1 MKIRTDGFR
10 DHELTTSSEEKIAT
24 PLYILH
30 YQTYLFKSCS
40 ELAWLGYVLQ
50 VI

>member
-24 PLYILH
+24 PLYI
-30 YQTYLFKSCS
+30 Y
-40 ELAWLGYVLQ
+40 AV
-50 VI
+50 VIQQKKKDWQQRQYY